1 MRRCIL
7 RNATS
12 VTVITVAASASASTS
27 SPATA
32 SIVVASITATFDAI
46 CMSILTKSI
55 VGGLVAVVHRAG
67 FTVAKSWTLCQS
79 RVYLGKDHSHRRS
92 SLCKEYDLPPSLPEN
107 PPRPRLRPARPPR
120 SLPAAPPPASLDA
133 VAGASRLPC
142 RAIGLS
148 ATFGG
153 GTGSLSESWSLSL
166 PVTENQLKS
175 KRRGA

>member
-1 MRRCIL
+1 M
-7 RNATS
+7 
-12 VTVITVAASASASTS
+12 TVITVAAATSASTS

-67 FTVAKSWTLCQS
+67 FTIAKSWTLCQS
-79 RVYLGKDHSHRRS
+79 QVYLRKDHSHRRS
-92 SLCKEYDLPPSLPEN
+92 RLYKEYDLPPSLPEN
-107 PPRPRLRPARPPR
+107 PPRPRPRPARPPR
-120 SLPAAPPPASLDA
+120 SLPAAPPRASLGA

-153 GTGSLSESWSLSL
+153 GAGSLSESWSLSL
-166 PVTENQLKS
+166 PVTENQLKC
-175 KRRGA
+175 